1 MRLTIAAPLARI
13 ATHTS
18 TLLTSFW
25 ESGSGLIRFESRG
38 RRLSLTLRLR
48 ILNPMSSTGKEMEGA
63 EMIVGLGLL
72 ALAIVIRVDGFDL
85 IGGD

>member
-1 MRLTIAAPLARI
+1 M
-13 ATHTS
+13 
-18 TLLTSFW
+18 
-25 ESGSGLIRFESRG
+25 
-38 RRLSLTLRLR
+38 R